1 MTDLAELIKDVGFP
15 IGMCVILF
23 IYMEQESKNHKEE
36 VKGLQ
41 DVLTELRVSIVK
53 LTDNIM
59 GGGKES

>member
-1 MTDLAELIKDVGFP
+1 MDIVTIIKDVGFP
-15 IGMCVILF
+15 IGMCIILF

-41 DVLTELRVSIVK
+41 DVLTDLRISITH
-53 LTDNIM
+53 LTDKIM